1 MKLYTYFEL
10 DRDSQLNG
18 YHLIREDHPSN
29 TKIGGVCI
37 YYKDSLGVRLV
48 KLSNLRQYVVCEVF
62 LQNCKGYIG
71 VVYRSPSQ
79 ENIEFENFPPNFDEL
94 LSKTPSSNFLFT
106 QILGD
111 SNARSSSWWKED
123 KTTTEATHL
132 EAHLEVRVPL

>member
-1 MKLYTYFEL
+1 MILSVFRNILWFINILKLYRYFEL
-10 DRDSQLNG
+10 DRHSQLNG
-18 YHLIREDHPSN
+18 CHLIRADHPSN

-79 ENIEFENFPPNFDEL
+79 ENIEFEKF
-94 LSKTPSSNFLFT
+94 S
-106 QILGD
+106 
-111 SNARSSSWWKED
+111 A
-123 KTTTEATHL
+123 
-132 EAHLEVRVPL
+132 